1 MDLYLCE
8 DILKAENQDDLLV
21 KTQRV
26 VEYIGYETFV
36 YYFSKGVKAKTK
48 VKVEPDIFF
57 FGTMPERWY
66 QQYAN
71 QKYEAIDPAFLHCAK
86 SSVPIVW
93 THKLFTAPKIIDM
106 HHESVELGVS
116 GGATFSI
123 PRNGRAGVGVF
134 SLARAQD
141 TDKAAPFA
149 RKTLGDGM
157 FLVAQVDTA
166 MQRIASS
173 TSSKSLPT
181 IKLTPREY
189 DCLLYAAHGNSYADI
204 AAIICRSH
212 DNVVF
217 HLGNAKEKL
226 GAANITEAVAI
237 AMSRGLI
244 VP

>member
-1 MDLYLCE
+1 MNLYLYE
-8 DILKAENQDDLLV
+8 DLLNAKSQDDLLV

-36 YYFSKGVKAKTK
+36 YYFSKGVKAKE
-48 VKVEPDIFF
+48 KVEPEAFF

-71 QKYEAIDPAFLHCAK
+71 QKYESIDPAFQHCVK

-93 THKLFTAPKIIDM
+93 THELFTAPKVIDM
-106 HHESVELGVS
+106 HHDSVALGVS
-116 GGATFSI
+116 GGASFPV
-123 PRNGRAGVGVF
+123 PRNGRTGVGLF

-149 RKTLGDGM
+149 RKTQGDGM

-166 MQRIASS
+166 MQRIAFS

-181 IKLTPREY
+181 IKLTPREH
-189 DCLLYAAHGNSYADI
+189 DCLLYAAQGNSNAEIADI
-204 AAIICRSH
+204 IVRSH
-212 DNVVF
+212 HDVVF
-217 HLGNAKEKL
+217 HLRQAKEKL
-226 GAANITEAVAI
+226 GAANIAEAVAI